1 MYGLSGLFVD
11 PESTGVHGLN
21 EHIGVRQLSDGRDFM
36 FRMIKA
42 LATD

>member
-1 MYGLSGLFVD
+1 MYGVSGLFVD
-11 PESTGVHGLN
+11 PRTPACGLN
-21 EHIGVRQLSDGRDFM
+21 EHIGVRCFSDGREFM